1 MYMDEEY
8 EYTTRNQL
16 IDSYYLFL
24 KDSNL
29 SDRKPTRE
37 DINNAIELIY
47 EDTKLDRALIRE
59 VIEDYE
65 KDDEDEDD
73 EFEDDEDSIS

>member
-65 KDDEDEDD
+65 KDDEDD
-73 EFEDDEDSIS
+73 EDDEDSIS

>member
-65 KDDEDEDD
+65 KDDEDDEDD
-73 EFEDDEDSIS
+73 GDSIL

>member
-65 KDDEDEDD
+65 KDDE
-73 EFEDDEDSIS
+73 FEDDEDSIS

>member
-65 KDDEDEDD
+65 KDDED
-73 EFEDDEDSIS
+73 DEDSIL

>member
-65 KDDEDEDD
+65 KDDEDD
-73 EFEDDEDSIS
+73 EDDEDSIL

>member
-1 MYMDEEY
+1 MDEEY

-16 IDSYYLFL
+16 IDNYYLFL
-24 KDSNL
+24 EDSNL

-47 EDTKLDRALIRE
+47 ADTKLDRALIRE

>member
-1 MYMDEEY
+1 MDEEY

-47 EDTKLDRALIRE
+47 ADTKLDRALIRE

-65 KDDEDEDD
+65 KDDED
-73 EFEDDEDSIS
+73 DEDSIS

>member
-65 KDDEDEDD
+65 KND

>member
-1 MYMDEEY
+1 MDEEY

-24 KDSNL
+24 EDSNL

-47 EDTKLDRALIRE
+47 ADTKLDRALIRE

>member
-1 MYMDEEY
+1 MDEEY

-24 KDSNL
+24 EDSNL

-47 EDTKLDRALIRE
+47 ADTKLDRALIRE

-65 KDDEDEDD
+65 KDDEDD

>member
-47 EDTKLDRALIRE
+47 EDTKLDRALIRK

-65 KDDEDEDD
+65 KDDEDD
-73 EFEDDEDSIS
+73 EDDEDSIS

>member
-1 MYMDEEY
+1 MDEEY

-65 KDDEDEDD
+65 KDDEDH
-73 EFEDDEDSIS
+73 EDDEDSIS

>member
-1 MYMDEEY
+1 MDEEY

-65 KDDEDEDD
+65 KDDED
-73 EFEDDEDSIS
+73 DEDSIS

>member
-16 IDSYYLFL
+16 IDSYYPFL

-65 KDDEDEDD
+65 KDDED
-73 EFEDDEDSIS
+73 DEDSIS

>member
-65 KDDEDEDD
+65 KDDED
-73 EFEDDEDSIS
+73 DEDSIS